1 MNRNQ
6 RMYYSRVSK
15 NADEQSKIRARND
28 LIIEEVLPPKNKR
41 NPFKDKTV
49 ADRSCYIKP
58 NLKDAE
64 QSVDNHSL
72 DLHFKDLIKQQYDFD
87 PLVFPDT
94 IKNLKELQKALCSS
108 QSTNT
113 KPLSQSYE
121 ETIDDSQW
129 QNVDNTVDL
138 EQILGAEKKDVP
150 IPKTID
156 SKNIYI
162 SEVPR
167 IKVIAEK
174 FSKFSKNNVEL
185 RKLEEKIVC
194 IEYDIFE
201 SILSKDEL
209 DFAKPVQKMRAYF
222 SVKPTNCT
230 DGEKTVTV
238 LPSTIKHK
246 FHITDDDLEKL
257 NEKEIEI
264 LDEKIAE
271 NKPYLDELKRV
282 LKKKQAIYAK
292 KNNRFLDLKSL
303 YEMAKRETP
312 SLDEDFSNTNL
323 LSKAEL
329 EEIKELI
336 TKNGASSMHGINR
349 RTLKCNKDLESKDE
363 TACMNVISK
372 SIFAE
377 LIRNDACI

>member
-1 MNRNQ
+1 MNRTQ
-6 RMYYSRVSK
+6 RNYYARVNK
-15 NADEQSKIRARND
+15 KEEEQSKIKGRND
-28 LIIEEVLPPKNKR
+28 LIIEEVLPPRNKR

-58 NLKDAE
+58 NLKDAA
-64 QSVDNHSL
+64 QSVDNQTL
-72 DLHFKDLIKQQYDFD
+72 DIHFKDLIKQQYNFD
-87 PLVFPDT
+87 PHLFD
-94 IKNLKELQKALCSS
+94 LKELQKALCSS
-108 QSTNT
+108 QSTNA
-113 KPLSQSYE
+113 KPLSQSCE
-121 ETIDDSQW
+121 ETVDNSQW
-129 QNVDNTVDL
+129 QNVDNTAHL
-138 EQILGAEKKDVP
+138 EQLLGENKADVP

-162 SEVPR
+162 SEVPH

-201 SILSKDEL
+201 SILLKDEL
-209 DFAKPVQKMRAYF
+209 GFAKPVQKMRAYF

-238 LPSTIKHK
+238 LPSDIKHK
-246 FHITDDDLEKL
+246 FNITDDDLEKL

-271 NKPYLDELKRV
+271 NKSYLDDLKRV
-282 LKKKQAIYAK
+282 LKKKQALRK
-292 KNNRFLDLKSL
+292 TKDLDLKSL
-303 YEMAKRETP
+303 YAMAKRETP
-312 SLDEDFSNTNL
+312 CLDEDFSNTNL

-336 TKNGASSMHGINR
+336 TNKCGTSIHGINR
-349 RTLKCNKDLESKDE
+349 HTIKCNKDLEPKDE

-372 SIFAE
+372 SIFNE
-377 LIRNDACI
+377 LIRNDADACI